1 MSVILDKKKYI
12 LNKHSLGLLQWYS
25 VWDSASTTRARVQSL
40 VRELG
45 AWVLHAVQPSQT
57 NKQKLCRF
65 PPAIYLRWDI
75 LPLDGSYGCQMSSQ
89 YFLVRFL
96 PSLQVFCYLSFCV
109 EYWIISSNLTYHFTG
124 YFFCCIQYVTRHADI
139 VTTPLFSRSSV
150 VLISNVCH
158 FL

>member
-12 LNKHSLGLLQWYS
+12 LNKNSLGLLQWYS

-45 AWVLHAVQPSQT
+45 TWVLHAVQPLQV
-57 NKQKLCRF
+57 F
-65 PPAIYLRWDI
+65 P
-75 LPLDGSYGCQMSSQ
+75 LPFTLDGTLSLWTDHMAVRCLHSISLVS
-89 YFLVRFL
+89 FLAL
-96 PSLQVFCYLSFCV
+96 LQVFCYLSFCV

-124 YFFCCIQYVTRHADI
+124 YFFCCIQYVTKHADI